1 MYTYVH
7 KKCHMSLVIHS
18 LEARKNTYCIS
29 YYLDEN
35 SSVKKI
41 GSANVDI
48 CWKLYCQGKTLKWT
62 FQMPKKEVN
71 KNKQKK
77 KKQ

>member
-1 MYTYVH
+1 
-7 KKCHMSLVIHS
+7 MSLVIHS
-18 LEARKNTYCIS
+18 LEALKNTYCIS
-29 YYLDEN
+29 YYLGEN

-48 CWKLYCQGKTLKWT
+48 CWKLYRQVKTVKWT
-62 FQMPKKEVN
+62 FQMPKKELN

-77 KKQ
+77 KTQ